1 MNKYILCFF
10 MFPFLGTSA
19 ISHSQTDTAI
29 GLIEAGKYGND
40 HLALAAVLTFDQ
52 KTERQKANAIYNW
65 VTHNIA
71 YDVEALRKFPKRP
84 DDLAGHTLR
93 TRKAVCDGYAEL
105 YTQLCRDAGLQAACV
120 EGYAKDWL
128 FDNGDELY
136 IPRHRWSAVRIA
148 GKWELVDPTWGAG
161 NIYQKRSFFRW
172 LIAKVFHKGK
182 SSPRNLRFRYK
193 YDPQYFAQDPEEFRL
208 RHLPSDPLWQLTDST
223 MPLQIFEAGDSA
235 VKAFNACCSK
245 PSQSDP
251 ALDKIATYDDRQ
263 QLFEMAD
270 RAYTYN
276 KRYSTVMALKSTARA
291 ESMIEKV
298 LTDTT
303 IQHPDLMV
311 KDANNDLK
319 RSLEFLREQK
329 KSFPTE
335 YNKLKQKN
343 KAKSVEAKQ
352 QIRAVRT
359 NDKRIIAQSK
369 KRAKSGEAKST
380 RTRKKLATVRRRA
393 SGLDTSAIRNIESAA
408 ARKGGADVSAIR
420 DSIDA
425 RNVRI
430 AATTLQLA
438 KDEVVIRDAIV
449 ASALLLDTLAKS
461 MVVEDSLLRREAI
474 ERMGMHDSYDD
485 EVKHFNRLFK
495 QQKYTVTDT
504 LLDDY
509 FTAYDT
515 IVARMGRLHTAR
527 VALLDLHKANVRG
540 YEQYKK
546 RSGSDPQLPGLYAAS
561 VTAYREAIDSTN
573 LSMNLFLSYV
583 AKNRK
588 LFAGLTKMAKR
599 QIRIADYM
607 EQAEKAREQ
616 LEAGSV
622 ARKKAF
628 DMKENEMQK
637 QTTQRAIKT
646 LQRAIDKM
654 ER

>member
-1 MNKYILCFF
+1 

-193 YDPQYFAQDPEEFRL
+193 YDPQYFAQNPEEFRL
-208 RHLPSDPLWQLTDST
+208 RHLPSDPLWQLTDSI

-235 VKAFNACCSK
+235 VKAFNVCCSK
-245 PSQSDP
+245 PRQSDP

-425 RNVRI
+425 RSVRI

-449 ASALLLDTLAKS
+449 ASALLLDTLGKS

-561 VTAYREAIDSTN
+561 VTAYSEAIDSTN